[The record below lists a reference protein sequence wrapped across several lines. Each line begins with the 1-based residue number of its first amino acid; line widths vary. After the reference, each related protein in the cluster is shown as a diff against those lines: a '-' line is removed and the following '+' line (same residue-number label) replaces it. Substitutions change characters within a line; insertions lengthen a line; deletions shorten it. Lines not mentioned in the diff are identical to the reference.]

1 MATHS
6 YLGHQFTEGGL
17 YRGIRMGGE
26 YVFFNT
32 LQKQS
37 YQAAHAAYD
46 LMNSRLSNLSDTA
59 ESKEFSAAL
68 RVLKSYADYEN
79 DEETAFILE
88 QLSRYENI
96 ISLMDEGPDKNSAQE
111 RLISWTSRLPR
122 LGADPIQKINLI
134 NEMISGQDNYKQRIS
149 DIIENNLLINKRKA
163 KPGKKNGK
171 DTTTALRRNLAQS
184 INTLMDNL
192 TGRKRE
198 KVYKSYEEIM
208 RLAVKKYLDRP
219 EFKDIVLAA
228 ATSQEGA
235 FALTAI
241 AAQVQD
247 ALVMYFQS
255 RDAFDY
261 HDATNQEIDNYYEE
275 IDRLLAMVDD
285 FGRTIAG
292 KNLSSLSTNQGLMN
306 AIIGNTSAKKDK
318 RNIRTESRT
327 REVKNGILNAFKKQ
341 DLRSQVLQQMENID
355 VKQNNNVSYLD
366 EIYDLISRA
375 VAGAA
380 TGKTN
385 AATDTVLI
393 TSLHIAFP
401 ELKIKDEK
409 FQEIQKASKIL
420 DDIMNEQTTEIKPTA
435 DVISKNYTER
445 LMKAKEKLAD
455 VMDPN
460 EMFVI
465 HESNKFYTS
474 LETLNLQDK
483 NSGFSGFHGRE
494 MGLFTMI
501 EMMGSLA
508 DTEGGISKSALT
520 TLGLNLSPDT
530 INGPQNQDALKRYL
544 AAMAGMI
551 MFDDFTE
558 ATTAIINQRSQRGRN
573 IHLYRLN
580 DVLVPTSY
588 FLQQTYDVLSSLN
601 QEISSGDAFKVNIT
615 GIPTF
620 NYQTGI
626 KPPANNGYG
635 TSMYERWERV
645 REKAIS
651 STKANISF
659 GAAFMALIG
668 QLGQ

>member
-1 MATHS
+1 MASQS
-6 YLGHQFTEGGL
+6 YSGHQYTEGGL

-26 YVFFNT
+26 YVFFNS
-32 LQKQS
+32 LQEQS
-37 YQAAHAAYD
+37 YWAAHAAYN
-46 LMNSRLSNLSDTA
+46 LMSNRLSNLSDTSQ
-59 ESKEFSAAL
+59 SKEFSAAL
-68 RVLKSYADYEN
+68 RVLKSYADYESN
-79 DEETAFILE
+79 EETTFILE

-96 ISLMDEGPDKNSAQE
+96 VALMDDGTGKNSAQE

-134 NEMISGQDNYKQRIS
+134 NEMILGQDNYKQRIS
-149 DIIENNLLINKRKA
+149 DIIENNMLINKRKA

-219 EFKDIVLAA
+219 EFEDIILAA

-241 AAQVQD
+241 AGQVQD

-255 RDAFDY
+255 RGAFDY
-261 HDATNQEIDNYYEE
+261 RDATNAEIENYYEE
-275 IDRLLAMVDD
+275 VDRLLAMVDE
-285 FGRTIAG
+285 FGETIAG
-292 KNLSSLSTNQGLMN
+292 KNLSSLSTNQALMN
-306 AIIGNTSAKKDK
+306 AIVGNTGAKKGK
-318 RNIRTESRT
+318 RNMRTKSRT
-327 REVKNGILNAFKKQ
+327 REVKNGILKAFKN
-341 DLRSQVLQQMENID
+341 DNLRSQVLEQMENIK
-355 VKQNNNVSYLD
+355 VSQRNNVSYLD
-366 EIYDLISRA
+366 EIYNLISRS

-385 AATDTVLI
+385 AATDTVLVA
-393 TSLHIAFP
+393 TLHVAFP

-420 DDIMNEQTTEIKPTA
+420 DDVMNEQTTEIGTA
-435 DVISKNYTER
+435 ADEISKNYTAR
-445 LMKAKEKLAD
+445 LMKAKEKLAN
-455 VMDPN
+455 VMDPS

-483 NSGFSGFHGRE
+483 KSSFSGFHGRN

-501 EMMGSLA
+501 EMMGTLA
-508 DTEGGISKSALT
+508 DTEGGISKGALT
-520 TLGLNLSPDT
+520 TLGLNLSPET
-530 INGPQNQDALKRYL
+530 INGPQNQDALKQYL

-558 ATTAIINQRSQRGRN
+558 ATTAITNQRTQRGRN

-588 FLQQTYDVLSSLN
+588 FLQQTYEVLSGLN
-601 QEISSGDAFKVNIT
+601 QEISSGDAFKVNFT

-620 NYQTGI
+620 NYQTGV
-626 KPPANNGYG
+626 KPPADNGYG
-635 TSMYERWERV
+635 TSMSERWERV
-645 REKAIS
+645 KAKAIS
-651 STKANISF
+651 STRANISF